1 MVSSDQATVDP
12 GAGARIGA
20 GCNACCWCRRLSRGK
35 YPESRADAVSGVS
48 EVRACTDN
56 MCKVTLGVAA

>member
-20 GCNACCWCRRLSRGK
+20 GCNACCWCRRLSRG
-35 YPESRADAVSGVS
+35 ESPKVRAGAVSGVGK
-48 EVRACTDN
+48 VRACTDN
-56 MCKVTLGVAA
+56 MCKATLGVAA